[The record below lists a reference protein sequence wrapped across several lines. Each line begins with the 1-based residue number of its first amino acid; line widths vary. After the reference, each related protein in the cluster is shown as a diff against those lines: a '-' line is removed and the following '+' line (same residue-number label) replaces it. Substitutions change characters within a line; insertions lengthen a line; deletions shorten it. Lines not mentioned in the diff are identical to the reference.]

1 MNKRLA
7 HIVFQTNQVREM
19 RDFYMTLL
27 EAQVV
32 FENDSMCFITY
43 DDEHHRL
50 AFMSVPGG
58 STPRPANSVGL
69 MHSAF
74 TFSDL
79 ESLLA
84 NHQRLLSLGIEPVAP
99 IQHGPTTSIYY
110 RDPDRCLV
118 ELQIDNFHSAG
129 EATAFMQS
137 AEYSEDPLVSSD
149 VVGELHSAVF
159 DGLATM
165 VLDDMVKMVV
175 WYDNGWAYAERVV
188 ELLERSA
195 AEVAA

>member
-19 RDFYMTLL
+19 RDFYMTIL
-27 EAQVV
+27 EAKVV

-50 AFMSVPGG
+50 AFMNVPGG
-58 STPRPANSVGL
+58 SEPRPANSVGL

-74 TFSDL
+74 TFRDL
-79 ESLLA
+79 ESLLE

-129 EATAFMQS
+129 EATAFMRS
-137 AEYSEDPLVSSD
+137 AEYSEDPL
-149 VVGELHSAVF
+149 GPVF
-159 DGLATM
+159 DPVRMREALAGG
-165 VLDDMVKMVV
+165 VPK
-175 WYDNGWAYAERVV
+175 A
-188 ELLERSA
+188 ELLTRAWAWADSQSPSALERMTT
-195 AEVAA
+195 